1 MRFTSFINQ
10 AKRTFSV
17 KKCADCNYYYI
28 PKSLLPG
35 SDDKNARCMRFIIFD
50 MKTRLAE
57 FEPAYIARGDKT
69 LCGPDGKHYETTPPY
84 PTIPP
89 N

>member
-17 KKCADCNYYYI
+17 KRCADCNYYYI
-28 PKSLLPG
+28 PKKYDPNYEVN
-35 SDDKNARCMRFIIFD
+35 KTKCMRFVIFD
-50 MKTRLAE
+50 MNTRLAE
-57 FEPAYIARGDKT
+57 FENTYIARGDKT
-69 LCGPDGKHYETTPPY
+69 LCGPDGKHFETTPPY
-84 PTIPP
+84 PTIP